1 MLSNVT
7 YWLEEATAKYPD
19 KTAFADEHKSITYA
33 QLNNQAKA
41 IAVSL
46 IDRKLFKKPVAIYMN
61 KSVDAIAAFFGI
73 AYSGNF
79 YSCIDADMPSYR
91 TNRILEVF
99 EPELILASKEMS
111 DDISASPYADD
122 VLFFEDEIHNQV
134 DEEKVSVIRRK
145 VINTDILY
153 VVFTSGSTGVPK
165 GVAVTHRTVINA
177 VDWFDET
184 FRISDT
190 DIMGNQTPFNFALA
204 VFDIYGTVSK
214 GMTCHIIPKPLFLQ
228 PVLLLEHLKEKRIN
242 SLVWVPSALI
252 TVSRLNAL
260 EKADLNNIL
269 KRIAFCG
276 EVMPNKELNVWRKYL
291 PDVQYVQMYGTTE
304 TIIATYYV
312 VEKEFADEEP
322 IPIGM
327 PIKNA
332 DVFVLDEN
340 DCLVDGDKA
349 GELCIRGTLVNE
361 GYYNAPQKTKEV
373 FVQNPLNTAYP
384 EVIYRT
390 GDLVKYNNNGELVY
404 VSRKDYQ
411 IKHMGHRIELG
422 EIEAAA
428 SSIPEVASCCCLY
441 DKENRKIVLFI
452 DVNIERSYIKN
463 RLSQM
468 IPKYMIPSKIVILE
482 TMPTNANG
490 KIDRVKLKEML

>member
-1 MLSNVT
+1 MISNVT
-7 YWLEEATAKYPD
+7 YWLEEAARKYPD
-19 KTAFADEHKSITYA
+19 KIAFADEHKSITYA

-41 IAVSL
+41 IAGSL
-46 IDRKLFKKPVAIYMN
+46 IDRKLFKKPVVVYMN
-61 KSVDAIAAFFGI
+61 KGVDAIVAFFGI

-79 YSCIDADMPSYR
+79 YSYIDTEMPVYR
-91 TNRILEVF
+91 IKKILEVL
-99 EPELILASKEMS
+99 EPEIILASKET
-111 DDISASPYADD
+111 ADD
-122 VLFFEDEIHNQV
+122 VSAFEYSKDALFFENEICYQSN
-134 DEEKVSVIRRK
+134 EEKVSAVGRRI
-145 VINTDILY
+145 INSDLLF
-153 VVFTSGSTGVPK
+153 VVFTSGSTGIPK
-165 GVAVTHRTVINA
+165 GVAVTHRVIITLM
-177 VDWFDET
+177 DWFDEA
-184 FRISDT
+184 FQMSDE
-190 DIMGNQTPFNFALA
+190 DIMGNQTPFNYVLT
-204 VFDIYGTVSK
+204 VFDLYATVSK
-214 GMTCHIIPKPLFLQ
+214 GMTCHIIPRHLFLQ
-228 PVLLLEHLKEKRIN
+228 PVLLLEYLKEKQIN
-242 SLVWVPSALI
+242 SIIWVPSALI
-252 TVSRLNAL
+252 MVSRLNAF
-260 EKADLNNIL
+260 ENVDLSNTL
-269 KRIAFCG
+269 KRVLFAG
-276 EVMPNKELNVWRKYL
+276 EPMPSKQLNIWRRNL
-291 PDVQYVQMYGTTE
+291 PDVQYVQIYGTSE
-304 TIIATYYV
+304 TTMIIYYV
-312 VEKEFADEEP
+312 IEKEFSDEEM

-327 PIKNA
+327 PIENA
-332 DVFVLDEN
+332 DVLVLDEN

-349 GELCIRGTLVNE
+349 GELCIRGTFVNE